1 MAGAAAVMGA
11 GCGSQ
16 PRSEPTPIIQPAQIK
31 EAHIDYREAFVFEDE
46 RPHEAAEV
54 PVHPGIAPAL
64 GEVAAA
70 AASVGPASEL
80 GEPGAAI
87 REPTVR
93 VWSRAEIIAELSR
106 YDWPIE
112 GAIATVQCESG
123 FDQFARNASGARGVF
138 QDINDDPAV
147 DDPAVAIYRG
157 YLKWLDGGRSFWR
170 HWTQWGGCGAGW

>member
-1 MAGAAAVMGA
+1 MAGAAVMGA
-11 GCGSQ
+11 CGG
-16 PRSEPTPIIQPAQIK
+16 QPAYPEPSPIHPSQIK
-31 EAHIDYREAFVFEDE
+31 EAHIDYRETFVFEDE
-46 RPHEAAEV
+46 RPHEAAAV
-54 PVHPGIAPAL
+54 SVHIGIAPAV

-70 AASVGPASEL
+70 GNAGAVSQVSGDDRQVPDRASVRTWNRS
-80 GEPGAAI
+80 
-87 REPTVR
+87 
-93 VWSRAEIIAELSR
+93 EIIAELSR

-123 FDQFARNASGARGVF
+123 FNQFARNASGARGLF